1 MFQLKYFSVL
11 VLSLVVLSSI
21 AAAQDQP
28 TESVARLAAGPE
40 LRLPS
45 PAAGFAVNAAT
56 AGTAGSAYVR
66 IAPAPPTAKQS
77 PSIRPFRSVGVGFTA
92 NSLGA
97 SVEVATPVS
106 RSFNLRSSVN
116 VFAFDYPFTIDGVN
130 YDARLHLKSSGTML
144 DWFPLHRGFHIS
156 PGVLYVKNALTS
168 GASVG
173 AGQTFVLGSQTYIN
187 SVDDPVGG
195 SAMVVFPRK
204 VAPMLLL
211 GFGNIIPRSGRHL
224 SFPVEFGAA
233 YTGAPVIS
241 VTLNGTAC
249 SQHGCLAF
257 AQNQEAQ
264 ASVQQEVYKL
274 NENLKRLPVYPIV
287 SMGVAYHF

>member
-11 VLSLVVLSSI
+11 VLPLVVLSI
-21 AAAQDQP
+21 AFAQDQP
-28 TESVARLAAGPE
+28 TENVARLAASPE

-45 PAAGFAVNAAT
+45 PAAWFAVDSAAT
-56 AGTAGSAYVR
+56 GTPGSGYIK
-66 IAPAPPTAKQS
+66 IAPAPQAAKES
-77 PSIRPFRSVGVGFTA
+77 RSIRPFRSVGVGFTA

-97 SVEVATPVS
+97 SAELATPVS
-106 RSFNLRSSVN
+106 RSFNLRSGVN

-144 DWFPLHRGFHIS
+144 DWFPRHRGFHIS
-156 PGVLYVKNALTS
+156 PGVLYVKNTLTA

-195 SAMVVFPRK
+195 SAMVVFPRR

-211 GFGNIIPRSGRHL
+211 GFGNMIPRSGRHL
-224 SFPVEFGAA
+224 SFPMEFGAA

-241 VTLNGTAC
+241 VALNGTAC
-249 SQHGCLAF
+249 SQQGCLAF
-257 AQNQEAQ
+257 AQNKQAQ

-274 NENLKRLPVYPIV
+274 NEDLKRLPAYPIV